1 MDGKIVKFE
10 IVNVDDG
17 NGKFQDSP
25 GGLRREC
32 EKEKQP
38 ALDEG

>member
-10 IVNVDDG
+10 IVNVGDG

-25 GGLRREC
+25 RRF
-32 EKEKQP
+32 EKGMLNGKQC